1 MFDSSIDFDKISKA
15 LSGSLETVKQ
25 DQSVQ
30 ETALQQIETA
40 QEQLQQALSY
50 NLQRT
55 NVW

>member
-1 MFDSSIDFDKISKA
+1 MFDSAIDFDKISKA
-15 LSGSLETVKQ
+15 LSGSLETAKQ
-25 DQSVQ
+25 DQSVP

-55 NVW
+55 NMW